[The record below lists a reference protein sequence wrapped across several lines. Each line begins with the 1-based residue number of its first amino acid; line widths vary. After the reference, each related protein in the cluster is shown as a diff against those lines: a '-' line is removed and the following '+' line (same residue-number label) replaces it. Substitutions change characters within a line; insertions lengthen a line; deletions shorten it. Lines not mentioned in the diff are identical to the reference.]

1 MEFFDEA
8 VVKCLDWV
16 VQSPDTNPMENLW
29 RMMKLKL
36 KNRRASNIEERKQQ
50 IQDVWE
56 QMSPDLTKKL
66 VHSMPKRLKKLIKVK
81 GAHTGY

>member
-8 VVKCLDWV
+8 VVKCLNWIA
-16 VQSPDTNPMENLW
+16 QSPDMNSIEHLW
-29 RMMKLKL
+29 RIMKLKL

-50 IQDVWE
+50 IQDVCE

-66 VHSMPKRLKKLIKVK
+66 FHSMPKRLKKLIEAK
-81 GAHTGY
+81 GAPTGY